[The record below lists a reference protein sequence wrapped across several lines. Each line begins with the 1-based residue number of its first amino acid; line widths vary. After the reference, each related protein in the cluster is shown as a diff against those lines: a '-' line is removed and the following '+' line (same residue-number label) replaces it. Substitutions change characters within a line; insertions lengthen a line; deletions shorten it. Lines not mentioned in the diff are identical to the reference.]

1 MCPLGMQ
8 IGDIALPGQK
18 NAFQCFVTEKAVM
31 AAQTLLSAE
40 NLSSIRLLSMPVE
53 SIRVMNCSEVKIAPL
68 KEKEVRYSI
77 ASIAGCRL
85 NCAYGDRM
93 YTSDNNIRGFQ
104 SLGRG
109 GLGGFRNQPE

>member
-1 MCPLGMQ
+1 MQ